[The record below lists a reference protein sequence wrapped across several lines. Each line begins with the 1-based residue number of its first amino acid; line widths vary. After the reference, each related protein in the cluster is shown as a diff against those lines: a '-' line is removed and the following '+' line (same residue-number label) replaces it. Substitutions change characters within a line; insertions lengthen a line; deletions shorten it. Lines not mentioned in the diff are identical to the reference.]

1 MRASDAGVVGED
13 AAAAEAAVELDAA
26 ADADDDKEE
35 EEDDDRDDDDNDDDF
50 FFDDFFLP
58 LPEVALR
65 RKPALPPPVPPL
77 PPPPAAA
84 ALLQKA
90 HSRHLQYLQWLA
102 AFSGLQKVPQAAYL
116 KSPGILDEHAVRAA
130 LDAAGSSD
138 ASVAARRKRSGRIV
152 VCVRVRGSASA
163 DYSRARR

>member
-1 MRASDAGVVGED
+1 MRASDAEVVGED
-13 AAAAEAAVELDAA
+13 AAVAEAAVELVVV
-26 ADADDDKEE
+26 ADADDDR
-35 EEDDDRDDDDNDDDF
+35 EDDDADDF

-65 RKPALPPPVPPL
+65 GKPALPPPPLPPL

-130 LDAAGSSD
+130 SDAAGSSD
-138 ASVAARRKRSGRIV
+138 ASVTAKRKRSGLIV
-152 VCVRVRGSASA
+152 VCVRVCGFASPG
-163 DYSRARR
+163 D